1 MRHIHPIGSLA
12 ACAVALAFVAAP
24 PVLAQARQDLV
35 IGVTVEPPHLDPTTH
50 VAGSIREIVYA
61 NVYEGLT
68 LTDQNG
74 QPYPALAESWEVSDD
89 GLTYTFHL
97 REGVTFHDG
106 TSFEAEDVKFTYDR
120 ARGPD
125 SQNAGKRIFGAI
137 DTIETPDD
145 ATVVVTLSRPDGSFL
160 YNMGSADAAI
170 VSPES
175 VADLTTHPVG
185 TGPFQFEEWVRGDH
199 ITLTRFDDY
208 WGEPA
213 RLDKVTFRIITDP
226 QAQVAA
232 LRTGE
237 IDVFPNMGAPEL
249 LGEFEADDDF
259 KVMLGSTEG
268 EAIMALN
275 HRREPFSDVRVR
287 QALTH
292 AIDREAVIE
301 GALAGYGEAIGSHY
315 PPNLPDYVD
324 YTGLYPFDP
333 GKAKELLTEAGYG
346 SGFDMQLI
354 LPPFPYA
361 RRSGEIIQAY
371 LAQVGV
377 NASIEVYQG
386 PQWLSEVFREFKYD
400 ATVIA
405 HTEPFDFGNYAR
417 GDWYIGYENPAF
429 NEAIETYTLSNDP
442 AARSELA
449 KAAQKMLAEDAVVV
463 FLFQLPKTGVARAG
477 IEGLWLNSPVQANDV
492 TEAYWTE

>member
-1 MRHIHPIGSLA
+1 MRHGALPSILLA
-12 ACAVALAFVAAP
+12 TGIAVALAAP
-24 PVLAQARQDLV
+24 GVQAQVRDDLV

-68 LTDQNG
+68 LTDENG
-74 QPYPALAESWEVSDD
+74 QPYPALAESWEISED

-106 TSFEAEDVKFTYDR
+106 TSFEASDVQFTYDR

-125 SQNAGKRIFGAI
+125 SQNAGVRLFSAI
-137 DTIETPDD
+137 DSIETPDD
-145 ATVVVTLSRPDGSFL
+145 RTVVIHLSRPDGSFI

-175 VADLTTHPVG
+175 VESLTTDPVG
-185 TGPFQFEEWVRGDH
+185 TGPFQFVEWVRGDR
-199 ITLTRFDDY
+199 ITLERYDDY
-208 WGEPA
+208 WGDPA
-213 RLDKVTFRIITDP
+213 QLSEVTFRIITDP

-259 KVMLGSTEG
+259 VVMLGFTEG
-268 EAIMALN
+268 EAILALN
-275 HRREPFSDVRVR
+275 HRREPYSDVRVR

-292 AIDREAVIE
+292 AVDREAVIQ
-301 GALAGYGEAIGSHY
+301 GALAGYGQVIGSHY

-324 YTGLYPFDP
+324 YSGLYPYDP
-333 GKAKELLTEAGYG
+333 ARAQELLAEAGYAD
-346 SGFDMQLI
+346 GFEAQLI

-361 RRSGEIIQAY
+361 RRAGEIIQAY
-371 LAQVGV
+371 YAQVGV
-377 NASIEVYQG
+377 DLSIEVYQG
-386 PQWLSEVFREFKYD
+386 PQWLTDVFREFIYD
-400 ATVIA
+400 MTVIA

-417 GDWYIGYENPAF
+417 DDWYIGYDNDEFDAV
-429 NEAIETYTLSNDP
+429 IEQYTLSNDP
-442 AARSELA
+442 EERGELA
-449 KAAQKMLAEDAVVV
+449 REAQRILAEDAVVV

-492 TEAYWTE
+492 TEAYWAE